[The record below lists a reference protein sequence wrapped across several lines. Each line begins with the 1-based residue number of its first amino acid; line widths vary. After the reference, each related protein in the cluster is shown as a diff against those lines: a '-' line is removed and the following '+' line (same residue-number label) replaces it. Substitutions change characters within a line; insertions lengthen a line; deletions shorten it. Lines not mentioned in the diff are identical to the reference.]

1 MKKIL
6 TLLLTAIIAL
16 IPFSIKAEDEHII
29 VDDIN
34 DYFSSASEYRQ
45 LESELQ
51 QIEADYSTGIYIILD
66 RSITDVTSYA
76 KDFLSSLN
84 GDSVVLAVSED
95 GYSLQASGSH
105 AGPVLNA
112 ETSLWNAYNDAGT
125 YSDGIRAFYRSVVQ
139 IIAKDNV
146 VEGATEYRYIV
157 DDAYLLSGD
166 ERGRLEEKLSAL
178 SAKYGIDFVVHTTN
192 STGGISDAAYSDDFY
207 DYNGYRDDGLVLV
220 YSDDPNDRFL
230 YISTKGEAIDLL
242 TDHGLNLILDEVEEG
257 VIDEDYYQAFS
268 DFADKTEELI
278 ISGRKGDI
286 VDVDP
291 DAGEKEQ
298 KRFGLGNVGISALI
312 SAIASLITTG
322 SMKGKM
328 KTVSRQR
335 YARNYVVNDSF
346 VLTGASDMLVDKH
359 VSRSRIVHDDDHH
372 SHGGGGGSTIHV
384 SSSGSTHGGQGRHF

>member
-6 TLLLTAIIAL
+6 TFLLTLIIAM
-16 IPFSIKAEDEHII
+16 IPFSIKAEDEHVI

-112 ETSLWNAYNDAGT
+112 ETSLWNSYNDART

-146 VEGATEYRYIV
+146 VEGVTEYRYIV

-178 SAKYGIDFVVHTTN
+178 SAKYGIDFVVHTTD
-192 STGGISDAAYSDDFY
+192 STGGVSQEAYADDYY
-207 DYNGYRDDGLVLV
+207 DYNGYRDDGVLLLV
-220 YSDDPNDRFL
+220 DMGDRYI
-230 YISTKGEAIDLL
+230 YISTKGEGIDLL
-242 TDHGLNLILDEVEEG
+242 TDYGLNLILDEVEEG
-257 VIDEDYYQAFS
+257 MIDGDYYQAFS

-359 VSRSRIVHDDDHH
+359 VSRSRIVHDDDHR

>member
-6 TLLLTAIIAL
+6 TFLLTLIIAM
-16 IPFSIKAEDEHII
+16 IPFSIKAEDEHVI

-66 RSITDVTSYA
+66 RSITNVTSYA

-105 AGPVLNA
+105 AGPVLSA
-112 ETSLWNAYNDAGT
+112 EMSLWNSYNDART

-146 VEGATEYRYIV
+146 VEGVTEYRYIV
-157 DDAYLLSGD
+157 DDAYLLSGG

-178 SAKYGIDFVVHTTN
+178 SAKYGIDFVVHTTD
-192 STGGISDAAYSDDFY
+192 STGGVSQEAYADDYY
-207 DYNGYRDDGLVLV
+207 DYNGYRDDGVLLLV
-220 YSDDPNDRFL
+220 DMGDRYI
-230 YISTKGEAIDLL
+230 YISTKGEGIDLL
-242 TDHGLNLILDEVEEG
+242 TDYGLNLILDEVEEG
-257 VIDEDYYQAFS
+257 MIDGDYYQAFS

-359 VSRSRIVHDDDHH
+359 VSRSRIVHDDDRS

>member
-6 TLLLTAIIAL
+6 TFLLTLIIAM
-16 IPFSIKAEDEHII
+16 IPFSIKAEDEHVI

-105 AGPVLNA
+105 AGPVLSA
-112 ETSLWNAYNDAGT
+112 ETSLWNSYNDART

-178 SAKYGIDFVVHTTN
+178 SAKYGIDFVVHTTD
-192 STGGISDAAYSDDFY
+192 STGGVSQEAYADDYY
-207 DYNGYRDDGLVLV
+207 DYNGYRDDGVLLLV
-220 YSDDPNDRFL
+220 DMGDRYI
-230 YISTKGEAIDLL
+230 YISTKGEGIDLL
-242 TDHGLNLILDEVEEG
+242 TDYGLNLILDEVEEG
-257 VIDEDYYQAFS
+257 MIDGDYYQAFS

-359 VSRSRIVHDDDHH
+359 VSRSRIVHDDDHR

>member
-1 MKKIL
+1 MKKIMTFLL
-6 TLLLTAIIAL
+6 TLIIAM
-16 IPFSIKAEDEHII
+16 IPFSIKAEDEHVI

-34 DYFSSASEYRQ
+34 DYFSSASEFRQ

-66 RSITDVTSYA
+66 RSITNVTSYA

-105 AGPVLNA
+105 AGPVLSA
-112 ETSLWNAYNDAGT
+112 ETSLWNSYNDART

-146 VEGATEYRYIV
+146 VEGTTEYRYIV

-178 SAKYGIDFVVHTTN
+178 SAKYGIDFVVHTTD
-192 STGGISDAAYSDDFY
+192 STGGVSQEAYADDYY
-207 DYNGYRDDGLVLV
+207 DYNGYRDDGVLLLV
-220 YSDDPNDRFL
+220 DMGDRYI
-230 YISTKGEAIDLL
+230 YISTKGEGIDLL
-242 TDHGLNLILDEVEEG
+242 TDYGLNLILDEVEEG
-257 VIDEDYYQAFS
+257 MIDGDYYQAFS
-268 DFADKTEELI
+268 NFADKTEELI

-359 VSRSRIVHDDDHH
+359 VSRSRIVHDDDHR

>member
-6 TLLLTAIIAL
+6 TFLLTLIIAM
-16 IPFSIKAEDEHII
+16 IPFSIKAEDEHVI

-105 AGPVLNA
+105 AGPVLSA
-112 ETSLWNAYNDAGT
+112 ETSLWNSYNDART

-146 VEGATEYRYIV
+146 VEGVTEYRYIV

-178 SAKYGIDFVVHTTN
+178 SAKYGIDFVVHTTD
-192 STGGISDAAYSDDFY
+192 STGGVSQEAYADDYY
-207 DYNGYRDDGLVLV
+207 DYNGYRDDGVLLLV
-220 YSDDPNDRFL
+220 DMGDRYI
-230 YISTKGEAIDLL
+230 YISTKGEGIDLL
-242 TDHGLNLILDEVEEG
+242 TDYGLNLILDEVEEG
-257 VIDEDYYQAFS
+257 MIDGDYYQAFS

-359 VSRSRIVHDDDHH
+359 VSRSRIVHDDDRR

>member
-6 TLLLTAIIAL
+6 TFLLTLIITM
-16 IPFSIKAEDEHII
+16 IPFSIKAEDEHVI

-105 AGPVLNA
+105 AGPVLSA
-112 ETSLWNAYNDAGT
+112 ETSLWNSYNDAGT

-139 IIAKDNV
+139 IIAKENV
-146 VEGATEYRYIV
+146 AQDETEYRYIV
-157 DDAYLLSGD
+157 DDAYLLSDD
-166 ERGRLEEKLSAL
+166 ERDRLEEKLSAL
-178 SAKYGIDFVVHTTN
+178 SAKYGLDFVIHTTR
-192 STGGISDAAYSDDFY
+192 STGGLSDQAYADDFY

-220 YSDDPNDRFL
+220 YADDPEDRFL

-242 TDHGLNLILDEVEEG
+242 TDYGLNLILDD
-257 VIDEDYYQAFS
+257 IEDDIKNRNFYRGF
-268 DFADKTEELI
+268 DTFADKTEELI

-298 KRFGLGNVGISALI
+298 KRFGLGNVGISALV

-359 VSRSRIVHDDDHH
+359 VSRSRIVHDDDHR

>member
-6 TLLLTAIIAL
+6 TFLLTLIIAM
-16 IPFSIKAEDEHII
+16 IPFSIKAEDEHVI

-105 AGPVLNA
+105 AGPVLSA
-112 ETSLWNAYNDAGT
+112 ETSLWNSYNDART

-146 VEGATEYRYIV
+146 VEGVTEYRYIV
-157 DDAYLLSGD
+157 DDAYLLSGG

-178 SAKYGIDFVVHTTN
+178 SAKYGIDFVVHTTD
-192 STGGISDAAYSDDFY
+192 STGGVSQEAYADDYY
-207 DYNGYRDDGLVLV
+207 DYNGYRDDGVLLLV
-220 YSDDPNDRFL
+220 DMGDRYI
-230 YISTKGEAIDLL
+230 YISTKGEGIDLL
-242 TDHGLNLILDEVEEG
+242 TDYGLNLILDEVEEG
-257 VIDEDYYQAFS
+257 MIDGDYYQAFS

-359 VSRSRIVHDDDHH
+359 VSRSRIVHDDDHR